1 MYCIPYVCI
10 SITLTTQERVAAIV
24 SVCQSMHSVWSAK
37 NKDAYRFDLNPAAL
51 ACTCKGFRMTSI
63 CSHVLAGTVLL
74 QNELDTEGTYGR
86 PFLESL
92 VEKLVTTKRGA
103 HRPAQPAGGLQ
114 VQPAGDSEEED
125 TSEAEEGPDL
135 DAF

>member
-1 MYCIPYVCI
+1 M
-10 SITLTTQERVAAIV
+10 RVAAIV

-74 QNELDTEGTYGR
+74 QNELDTEGTYGADLSWR
-86 PFLESL
+86 AWSL

-114 VQPAGDSEEED
+114 VQPPGDSEEED

-135 DAF
+135 DAV

>member
-1 MYCIPYVCI
+1 M
-10 SITLTTQERVAAIV
+10 AAIV

-74 QNELDTEGTYGR
+74 QNELDTEGTRQTFPGE
-86 PFLESL
+86 L
-92 VEKLVTTKRGA
+92 
-103 HRPAQPAGGLQ
+103 GGE
-114 VQPAGDSEEED
+114 AGDD
-125 TSEAEEGPDL
+125 
-135 DAF
+135 

>member
-1 MYCIPYVCI
+1 MYYTLFI
-10 SITLTTQERVAAIV
+10 SIMLITQERVAAIV

-74 QNELDTEGTYGR
+74 KKHRGDVRQPFPGEL
-86 PFLESL
+86 
-92 VEKLVTTKRGA
+92 
-103 HRPAQPAGGLQ
+103 AGE
-114 VQPAGDSEEED
+114 AGDD
-125 TSEAEEGPDL
+125 
-135 DAF
+135 

>member
-1 MYCIPYVCI
+1 M
-10 SITLTTQERVAAIV
+10 
-24 SVCQSMHSVWSAK
+24 
-37 NKDAYRFDLNPAAL
+37 
-51 ACTCKGFRMTSI
+51 
-63 CSHVLAGTVLL
+63 LAGTVLL

-114 VQPAGDSEEED
+114 VQPPGDSEEED

-135 DAF
+135 DAV

>member
-1 MYCIPYVCI
+1 M
-10 SITLTTQERVAAIV
+10 RVAAIV

-114 VQPAGDSEEED
+114 VQPPGDSEEE
-125 TSEAEEGPDL
+125 TPLRRRRDL
-135 DAF
+135 TWTPSRATIQYVRI

>member
-1 MYCIPYVCI
+1 MHVQGLPHDLHLLARACGDG
-10 SITLTTQERVAAIV
+10 VAEEGR
-24 SVCQSMHSVWSAK
+24 S
-37 NKDAYRFDLNPAAL
+37 
-51 ACTCKGFRMTSI
+51 
-63 CSHVLAGTVLL
+63 
-74 QNELDTEGTYGR
+74 TEGTYGS

-92 VEKLVTTKRGA
+92 LEKLVTTKRGA

>member
-1 MYCIPYVCI
+1 
-10 SITLTTQERVAAIV
+10 
-24 SVCQSMHSVWSAK
+24 MHSVWSAK

-74 QNELDTEGTYGR
+74 QNELDTEGTYGADLSWR
-86 PFLESL
+86 AWSL

-114 VQPAGDSEEED
+114 VQPPGDSEEED

-135 DAF
+135 DAV

>member
-1 MYCIPYVCI
+1 M
-10 SITLTTQERVAAIV
+10 AAIV

-92 VEKLVTTKRGA
+92 VEKLVTTFCRHEISYEVRKYLLNQITLIGVNTQKYATPRN
-103 HRPAQPAGGLQ
+103 
-114 VQPAGDSEEED
+114 
-125 TSEAEEGPDL
+125 TKNM
-135 DAF
+135 